1 MATPAALPSP
11 SMNFDHPPGR
21 FIGQPIPAEDAGER
35 LRHGYVTGLVIK
47 PRGTLLR
54 CMSQQPTCDFPGT
67 SAFGAVRK
75 RLPCGEQL
83 LRTVRIRYP
92 DGTPSE

>member
-1 MATPAALPSP
+1 
-11 SMNFDHPPGR
+11 MNFDHPPGR

-35 LRHGYVTGLVIK
+35 LRHWFGDQTKG
-47 PRGTLLR
+47 
-54 CMSQQPTCDFPGT
+54 DFAAVHESAAHVRPPGCV
-67 SAFGAVRK
+67 AFGAVRK

-92 DGTPSE
+92 GGTPSEYITLSD